1 MQTNH
6 KRIHAL
12 LLALTLALAGCQPPA
27 GAPPVTSGDPQ
38 IILGQNALIS
48 NNTASLSG
56 TVMGPASLISNAGA
70 SYRIQAAVEMG
81 PVQQAMV
88 YLTTPDERFY
98 AGADGKALFA
108 MTDDQGRYAFAKA
121 PGEEPVVVTV
131 LLANNR
137 RLVGF
142 LIPAKGEN
150 TYHVNLATTVI
161 AEFLRDHARLGHKTM
176 ADFPKFHEKL
186 PQIMTM
192 TQELIDNGKLV
203 VEDISMTSIPE
214 MRHAYVRAFGKDYKE
229 LSDAWTEVLGYR
241 PYLLE
246 DYEVGV
252 SADKKAIAV
261 TTLGSELYVA
271 AENNA
276 SMEIVQG
283 NPAGGAA
290 LSTVYTGKQYPTLQ
304 RVNTLQ
310 AADIPGLGKR
320 LIVGTAATATDWGFS
335 VFDLTQAFSAG
346 NPLANRMYVRHREEG
361 AAEPWDYP
369 AARHYNS
376 AMAAGGNAVL
386 VDGTD
391 VYASSD
397 TLDMLYKYTV
407 NDIAKSGYQ
416 FDPQYDAEYY
426 PESEFYQD
434 GVPTLF
440 GVTGAVPL
448 MGVLGKP
455 AGSSWFDAAHDSS
468 TTGTSI
474 KLNYPVGIT
483 KRDNALYVSD
493 SSNHRIRK
501 YDLTTQK
508 GETVLGSDNTTVFG
522 NVLKPPTALEDGKQA
537 DSADKG
543 FTDID
548 HTGGVPADTAR
559 LAYPHGVVF
568 DAEGNMLVAD
578 TDHRR
583 IRMLKNGKVYT
594 LAGTVAGATE
604 VNGDSRRAGLGEIW
618 SMALDADGNLV
629 IADGRSN
636 KLRRLWLNPKSKQN

>member
-1 MQTNH
+1 MRT
-6 KRIHAL
+6 RAL

-38 IILGQNALIS
+38 LILGQNALIS

-56 TVMGPASLISNAGA
+56 TVMGPATLISNAGA
-70 SYRIQAAVEMG
+70 SYRIQAAAEMG
-81 PVQQAMV
+81 PVKQAMV

-108 MTDDQGRYAFAKA
+108 MTDDEGRYAFAKA

-161 AEFLRDHARLGHKTM
+161 AEFLRDHARLAHKTM

-192 TQELIDNGKLV
+192 TQELIDAGKLV

-229 LSDAWTEVLGYR
+229 LSDAWEEVLGYR
-241 PYLLE
+241 PYLIE

-252 SADKKAIAV
+252 SAGMRAIAV

-283 NPAGGAA
+283 NPAGGSA
-290 LSTVYTGKQYPTLQ
+290 LSTVYTGEQYPTLQ
-304 RVNTLQ
+304 RVNSLQ
-310 AADIPGLGKR
+310 AVDIAGIKR
-320 LIVGTAATATDWGFS
+320 LIVGTAATQTDWGFS
-335 VFDLTQAFSAG
+335 VFDLTQTF
-346 NPLANRMYVRHREEG
+346 NPSTPFDHRMYVRHREEG
-361 AAEPWDYP
+361 TAEPWDYP
-369 AARHYNS
+369 AARHYNRD
-376 AMAAGGNAVL
+376 MAAGGNAVF

-391 VYASSD
+391 IYASSD
-397 TLDMLYKYTV
+397 TLDMIYKYSV
-407 NDIAKSGYQ
+407 DSIARSDYQ
-416 FDPQYDAEYY
+416 FDPVYDAEYY
-426 PESEFYQD
+426 PESQFYAD

-448 MGVLGKP
+448 LGVLGKP

-468 TTGTSI
+468 TAGTSV
-474 KLNYPVGIT
+474 KLNFPVGIT
-483 KRDNALYVSD
+483 KRDNFLYISD

-501 YDLTTQK
+501 YDVTTQQA
-508 GETVLGSDNTTVFG
+508 ETLLGSDNTTVFG
-522 NVLKPPTALEDGKQA
+522 NILKPPTALEDGKLA

-548 HTGGVPADTAR
+548 HTGGVPADKAR

-583 IRMLKNGKVYT
+583 VRMLKNGKVYT
-594 LAGTVAGATE
+594 LAGTVAGAPE

-618 SMALDADGNLV
+618 SMALDSEGNLV